1 MATTTIDISKH
12 PTQLADL
19 LALVGAGTDVIITQ
33 DNKTVA
39 RMMPMNDATERIGN
53 LNPDSIQT
61 SDDFDA
67 SLPDAFWLGRKLN
80 SESEG
85 FQAWILKAVVR
96 S

>member
-1 MATTTIDISKH
+1 MATTTIDITKH

-67 SLPDAFWLGRKLN
+67 PLPDAFWLGN
-80 SESEG
+80 E
-85 FQAWILKAVVR
+85 
-96 S
+96 

>member
-39 RMMPMNDATERIGN
+39 RLVPMSDSTERIGN
-53 LNPDSIQT
+53 LNPHSIQT

-67 SLPDAFWLGRKLN
+67 PLPDAFWLGN
-80 SESEG
+80 E
-85 FQAWILKAVVR
+85 
-96 S
+96 